1 MTAISPH
8 DDWTFD
14 GVRDK
19 LRAATKIVLDAEAAY
34 EKAINHSA
42 DAEAVYRKELATAY
56 QTHRAGGAAVAEAE
70 TLSRGDV
77 VLHSRERDYAAGMVR
92 LAADK
97 LEDAR
102 DSRRSLWRLVEWARE
117 RDLIAARA
125 QAQAANTDERVPS
138 ALWP

>member
-1 MTAISPH
+1 MSAP
-8 DDWTFD
+8 DDYSFE
-14 GVRDK
+14 GCRDK

-34 EKAINHSA
+34 EAAISHSA

-77 VLHSRERDYAAGMVR
+77 VLHSRERDYAAGMVK

-102 DSRRSLWRLVEWARE
+102 DSRRSAWRLIEWARE
-117 RDLIAARA
+117 RDLIRQRAATNGQPENA
-125 QAQAANTDERVPS
+125 PS